1 MLDLKHGDVSA
12 VRQLYDLTSAKL
24 YGKLLAL
31 LKTPDLARKALLDT
45 YANLWRD
52 RAAIPPV
59 HDDYMHLIA
68 AVAHRAAIE
77 IRFRSK
83 MSGTCFEDMD
93 GGVATGAGSYPQG
106 IALHSLNDADRDM
119 LTAAYLQFDS
129 VETIAD
135 RHGMTP
141 DDVRIRLTQLANGGG
156 SHNE

>member
-1 MLDLKHGDVSA
+1 MLDMKHGDVRA
-12 VRQLYDLTSAKL
+12 VRLLYDLTSDKL

-31 LKTPDLARKALLDT
+31 LKTPDRARRALLDT
-45 YANLWRD
+45 YLNLWRD
-52 RAAIPPV
+52 RAAIPEV
-59 HDDYMHLIA
+59 HEDYLHLIA
-68 AVAHRAAIE
+68 AVAHRAAIA

-83 MSGTCFEDMD
+83 MSGTCFEEMD
-93 GGVATGAGSYPQG
+93 GGVATDAGSHPQG
-106 IALHSLNDADRDM
+106 IALHSLDDADRDM

-141 DDVRIRLTQLANGGG
+141 DDVRARLTQLANGGG